1 MSLKNIS
8 TSIIVQNSLN
18 QFLLQLRDNK
28 KGLRYSGMWGTIGGG
43 LLGTENIKKGA
54 LRELKEETGINYVSN
69 LIYIEKKIDLY
80 KNHKPQIIH
89 FFYCRINSNTKLKCY
104 EGQMLKYFKKS
115 EAIKQNIP
123 KIVYQILIKLK

>member
-28 KGLRYSGMWGTIGGG
+28 KGLRYSGMWGTIGGS
-43 LLGTENIKKGA
+43 LLGTENIKNGA
-54 LRELKEETGINYVSN
+54 LRELKEETGINFVNN

-89 FFYCRINSNTKLKCY
+89 SF
-104 EGQMLKYFKKS
+104 
-115 EAIKQNIP
+115 
-123 KIVYQILIKLK
+123 IVE